1 MYENHPELILSLA
14 KLMSENNIKP
24 EIEVFDLAMLYNAY
38 NLMSKGIIK
47 GPVHIQFVFGI
58 YNALP
63 ASKDILIFELNEM
76 KNYSA
81 PDSFVFPQVNNL
93 HKPISNNTL
102 LSFSTNTTLLA
113 PRLIDS

>member
-76 KNYSA
+76 KKY
-81 PDSFVFPQVNNL
+81 FPNAIIIDNV
-93 HKPISNNTL
+93 PSNPTIQYCDIML
-102 LSFSTNTTLLA
+102 KKIQYLF
-113 PRLIDS
+113 IQIQK